1 MPVPKPVDTP
11 SNNLLLDALPKGE
24 FEKLLTMLEYIELEA
39 GRVLWES
46 DEKGRHLYFPTTSL
60 ISLNYES
67 DSGSSISIAT
77 IGRNGIVGTGIV
89 MGNVRTPDRAVVHY
103 EGAAYRIKA
112 ETAVTELEECGD
124 LQALMMTYTQALL
137 TKISQNAICNRLHR
151 IDQQLCRLL
160 LDFSDELQ
168 TETFNLTHDV
178 IASIL
183 GVRRESVSLATGQLQ
198 KRKIIRASRG
208 KLRIDDRGALS
219 TAACECY
226 EVAKTHLDQSLS
238 QYRSEHAS

>member
-1 MPVPKPVDTP
+1 MPPPKLADTP
-11 SNNLLLDALPKGE
+11 SNNLLLDALPKSE
-24 FEKLLTMLEYIELEA
+24 FEKLLTMLEHVELEA

-60 ISLNYES
+60 ISLNYEG

-77 IGRNGIVGTGIV
+77 IGRTGIVGTGIV

-103 EGAAYRIKA
+103 EGFAYRIKA
-112 ETAVTELEECGD
+112 KIALTEVEACGD
-124 LQALMMTYTQALL
+124 LQALMMTYTQALM

-168 TETFNLTHDV
+168 TETFDLTHDV
-178 IASIL
+178 LASIL
-183 GVRRESVSLATGQLQ
+183 GVRRESISLAAGQLQ
-198 KRKIIRASRG
+198 KRKLIKASRG
-208 KLRIDDRGALS
+208 RLRIVDRQALL

-226 EVAKTHLDQSLS
+226 EVAKAHLDLSLS

>member
-11 SNNLLLDALPKGE
+11 TNNLLLAALPKGE
-24 FEKLLTMLEYIELEA
+24 FENLIPMLEHIELKAGQTLWEA
-39 GRVLWES
+39 G
-46 DEKGRHLYFPTTSL
+46 EKGKHLYFPTTSL

-77 IGRNGIVGTGIV
+77 LGRNGIAGTGFV
-89 MGNVRTPDRAVVHY
+89 MGNVRTPDRGVVQY
-103 EGAAYRIKA
+103 TGSAYRIKA
-112 ETAVTELEECGD
+112 ESAETELAECGD
-124 LQALMMTYTQALL
+124 LQALLITYTQALM

-178 IASIL
+178 VASVL
-183 GVRRESVSLATGQLQ
+183 GVRRESVSLAAGQLQ
-198 KRKIIRASRG
+198 KRKLIKVSRG
-208 KLRIDDRGALS
+208 TLRIADRKQLS
-219 TAACECY
+219 SAACECY
-226 EVAKTHLDQSLS
+226 SVVKTQLDQSLAK
-238 QYRSEHAS
+238 YTSEHMS